1 MNFNEK
7 QKMLIELCVR
17 SMLCNLLEREERDIN
32 DFTAGLHNINMGCF
46 GEKGYKFEDTNDWI
60 SCLQDLRDIVS
71 IIDPIYHQK
80 VIDIGDRPYILEE
93 EYDKPKD

>member
-60 SCLQDLRDIVS
+60 SCLQDC
-71 IIDPIYHQK
+71 
-80 VIDIGDRPYILEE
+80 VI
-93 EYDKPKD
+93 